1 MQINA
6 TVEIEEEYVI
16 DGSFFAGRDEVVTRE
31 TFKTCIASKAIGKVL
46 INRDRTAI
54 NGGLIPPIKST

>member
-16 DGSFFAGRDEVVTRE
+16 DGSFFAGRDEVVNRE
-31 TFKTCIASKAIGKVL
+31 TCIASKAIGKVL
-46 INRDRTAI
+46 INRDRTVI
-54 NGGLIPPIKST
+54 NGGLIPAIIST